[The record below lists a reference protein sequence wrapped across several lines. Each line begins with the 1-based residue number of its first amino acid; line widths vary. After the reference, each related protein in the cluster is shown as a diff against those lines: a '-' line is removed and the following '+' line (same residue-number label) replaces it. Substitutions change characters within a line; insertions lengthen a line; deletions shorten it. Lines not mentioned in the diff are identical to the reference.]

1 MKKIIASSKTIQPIT
16 LDNTNLSQRWIRS
29 WENNNTDFIK
39 MIAKELTCN
48 AKILDIGSGDFRNSV
63 NLIKNGMEYDKGEFK
78 CYGIDNGISCHST
91 IFTQRD
97 CPKLMA
103 YFEWLSCINPKISPL
118 KELPTIIE
126 SSVEKELDVGIP
138 NNLDATLLCNILH
151 LIPKRIQNK
160 LFKSLTVALNP
171 NALLVITGFSIEDQ
185 QSIMEFKQK
194 NLSNDEIYHRLL
206 SKARIETIC
215 KTYGFTIVEEIQQF
229 KTKRYDFT
237 SAISQK
243 YILRR

>member
-16 LDNTNLSQRWIRS
+16 LDNTNLSQGWIRS
-29 WENNNTDFIK
+29 WENNNTEFIK
-39 MIAKELTCN
+39 KIAKKLPSN
-48 AKILDIGSGDFRNSV
+48 AKVLDIGSGDFRNSV
-63 NLIKNGMEYDKGEFK
+63 NLIKNGMKYNKGEFK
-78 CYGIDNGISCHST
+78 CYGIDNGIQYQST
-91 IFTQRD
+91 IFTEKD
-97 CPKLMA
+97 GSKLME
-103 YFEWLSCINPKISPL
+103 YFEWLSCINPKIAPL

-151 LIPKRIQNK
+151 LIPKRIQNQ

-185 QSIMEFKQK
+185 QSIRELKQK
-194 NLSNDEIYHRLL
+194 NFSDDEINHRLL
-206 SKARIETIC
+206 SKTRIETIC